1 MSFQSSLQ
9 ARVLAGLVV
18 ILAAIGVGTVFSIY
32 QVRETIAAQAAA
44 ANTITRSVVDTA
56 HSTRAVR
63 QRIATVMDTV
73 RQVDGASQFVTA
85 RAGDLTTQAANLN
98 KRLRS
103 FLELIRLS

>member
-1 MSFQSSLQ
+1 
-9 ARVLAGLVV
+9 
-18 ILAAIGVGTVFSIY
+18 
-32 QVRETIAAQAAA
+32 
-44 ANTITRSVVDTA
+44 
-56 HSTRAVR
+56 
-63 QRIATVMDTV
+63 MDTV